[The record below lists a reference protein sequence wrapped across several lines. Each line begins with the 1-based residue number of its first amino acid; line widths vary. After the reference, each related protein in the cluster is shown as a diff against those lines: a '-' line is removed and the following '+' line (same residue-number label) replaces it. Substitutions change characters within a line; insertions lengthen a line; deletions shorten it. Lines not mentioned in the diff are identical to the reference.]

1 MTTPKGDGSCL
12 ERANSFVESC
22 GESAFPVTPPYP
34 LVDREMKWNPPSDF
48 VQYIFFIVQIF
59 RTQGFF
65 KNSFWRITFL
75 NSWHHKENIWDIL
88 TRETVKGICHFLE
101 NVNALLN
108 GHLLSPWEGRTLGR
122 RGDLDPERVQAP
134 AGGWRI
140 PKGCISLLIHQLTH
154 SSHLYWVPTM
164 LQDYV
169 MYNLGQAGGSIVY

>member
-34 LVDREMKWNPPSDF
+34 VVDREMKWNPPSDF

-122 RGDLDPERVQAP
+122 RGDLDPER
-134 AGGWRI
+134 
-140 PKGCISLLIHQLTH
+140 GCRLQPEDGEFPRAVFHCLFISLLIHLTCIE
-154 SSHLYWVPTM
+154 SLPCCRTM
-164 LQDYV
+164 
-169 MYNLGQAGGSIVY
+169 SCTT